1 MEKSWENFWATGKI
15 EDYLTYRNSTLDAT
29 QKDKKS
35 EETTRQQEG
44 MKGTWDSQS
53 L

>member
-1 MEKSWENFWATGKI
+1 MEKSWDDFWSTGKI
-15 EDYLTYRNSTLDAT
+15 EDYLSYKNSASNTVE
-29 QKDKKS
+29 KDT
-35 EETTRQQEG
+35 EETKGTHKEG